1 METLFR
7 SFTPGAKLLILS
19 NDGGTPAQV
28 AQMLTANGFGS
39 ARLAVLE
46 HMGGA
51 AERRVE
57 GLAGEWHHP
66 RGADL
71 NVLAVDCGPAEPQ
84 ARSYSILSGLPDE
97 AYE

>member
-1 METLFR
+1 
-7 SFTPGAKLLILS
+7 
-19 NDGGTPAQV
+19 
-28 AQMLTANGFGS
+28 ANGFGS

-97 AYE
+97 AYENDGQLTKRDIRAVTLARL